1 MTVPDPDHASGV
13 IQFRAQFVSR
23 QAQYWAPFAIYLR
36 IWVLPIPYVGAVA
49 QNVLRLWAEGFSPGL
64 VVQRAVADRNSPGLV
79 VQEVREK
86 TLCTVLGRK
95 NPGKMGGEFYYS
107 GLRSKNLRENG
118 WRVL

>member
-49 QNVLRLWAEGFSPGL
+49 QNVLRLWAERFSPGL

-79 VQEVREK
+79 VQEVRDK
-86 TLCTVLGRK
+86 HVVH
-95 NPGKMGGEFYYS
+95 
-107 GLRSKNLRENG
+107 GLRL
-118 WRVL
+118 

>member
-49 QNVLRLWAEGFSPGL
+49 QNALRLWGGVFPRVGGAASCGGQEFPRIGGARSQGKN
-64 VVQRAVADRNSPGLV
+64 VVH
-79 VQEVREK
+79 
-86 TLCTVLGRK
+86 
-95 NPGKMGGEFYYS
+95 
-107 GLRSKNLRENG
+107 GLRSEKPRENG
-118 WRVL
+118 WRVLLFRS